1 MLIAC
6 DFFVIRDVFCYN
18 NINNYKGENI
28 MALSTLR
35 KYQLITGEDLF
46 KSASELS
53 KISEQNDFNKFTN
66 VAEPIFYALNLA
78 NDMVDINEAKKLY
91 NASKLSHDLGDYE
104 FNINDLMRLMQV
116 TIGLTKNDGE

>member
-1 MLIAC
+1 
-6 DFFVIRDVFCYN
+6 
-18 NINNYKGENI
+18 

-78 NDMVDINEAKKLY
+78 NDMVDVNEAKKLY
-91 NASKLSHDLGDYE
+91 NASKVSHDLGDYT
-104 FNINDLMRLMQV
+104 FNINELMRLMQG
-116 TIGLTKNDGE
+116 TIGFSKDEGE